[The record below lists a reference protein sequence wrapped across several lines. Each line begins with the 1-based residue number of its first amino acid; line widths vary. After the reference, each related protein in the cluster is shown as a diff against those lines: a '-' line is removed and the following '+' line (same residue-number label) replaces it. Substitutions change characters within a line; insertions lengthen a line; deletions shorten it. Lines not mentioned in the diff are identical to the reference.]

1 MYNGGFGNQPGFSI
15 QNYAPVDPMA
25 GIPGFQAPAPIQ
37 PTQLQHQAPG
47 PSASSSATSNSSRRS
62 AQPGPSV
69 ALATEVRGGRHYS
82 TEEMRRDLDN
92 SVPYIPTPINN
103 PPVGVLESQRRQAAP
118 QQQGS
123 GHPATSADSQR
134 RTNKQPQQ
142 YAARIDIR
150 ALHMMPNQEH
160 LITPVRPQ
168 HPGQGNPEPP
178 NMARLPMPPVQV
190 NAPLQPTLLAQ
201 HAQRPPIILP
211 PSPEGTTRVQEYPD
225 ICVFNAGHPRYST
238 DIFMNN
244 HLFKI
249 DGFVKYARDTGIQLS
264 QRTCLQIRERLPPSL
279 WNLLPATGLQGP
291 PAGASTRLPQ
301 DNRVMPPGSNVQP
314 PRPPIPNIAN
324 LSAPSSAVP
333 TQLRSSNQH
342 LIPQH
347 PPPGILMVPPNAHQH
362 QVQPGNMNP
371 AATQEQILQW
381 NRQQQFH
388 QLQQRQHQLLQEQQ
402 QLQQQHQQRQQQQH
416 QNLQLQQ
423 QQLQQQNLQHQQQQQ
438 LQQQQ
443 LQQQQLQQQQQQRAQ
458 GPPATQ
464 QSQNPPS
471 HFPQFLLDQQRI
483 APQQQQPTTN
493 HQIQN
498 HQQQHQQHMQQL
510 QQHQQFQQHQM
521 LHQMQ
526 HQQHIHLQQQQRQ
539 VQQKQGS
546 SSNPQPT
553 EPSLPPT
560 SNADFSNS
568 DPQSIVAD
576 APHFIAADDA
586 APPCAYSPTSSPP
599 LTASPE
605 ETVDVKPTIP
615 VREKPPKKKR
625 IEIITLDD
633 DPPVRIKQEPVEEV
647 SSTSDA
653 QRKSA
658 SPIRNTNIK
667 QEKDNTV
674 PEASTNEP
682 HQKSNNPATSVSAV
696 SVKPEPVEEAR
707 QTAVVRNS
715 NTEGQASD
723 LLPDVN
729 QEIDRRAT
737 IKLQE
742 MLAKLM
748 KVNPELAKL
757 IKDNPELPND
767 CESVQEAI
775 VSTSLPATSNA
786 ARSRSSS
793 EGSEE
798 IFTLRKKKKV
808 DDEEEVESD
817 DNEDISHGYPQ
828 PSTSAGPSRIND
840 ASKNQNSRPEKRN
853 VTFEESDDDMP
864 LIQKKKKRNNR
875 RSSEESEEWRD
886 DGRHTVSTEEEEEEE
901 DWEDSR
907 FVVDDDEDSEEEVDE
922 IDEEGNLA
930 DFVVE
935 DDFIEMEDDSSDEER
950 RRYTRETK
958 ESRRSSKQATKRRT
972 PVRESAKRHS
982 PKPSERAGNVR
993 KSKSTEDRRR
1003 RSTEDTPPPSA
1014 PPMSEER
1021 RKMLKRQERMHKAEE
1036 RRLGKQLERKARL
1049 SEAHALKDQKFNN
1062 LHRERNEQRK
1072 DVPAPLNK
1080 RAQSTVSSD
1089 NDDGDGVHV
1098 PAKRMAHANSVPG
1111 PSRDRPMSSHPAHR
1125 NRPNQIDLEG
1135 KRYAEADEKKK
1146 KLQDEYAKLK
1156 SKKYP
1161 TGGEEQ
1167 RIKELQ
1173 KLLKVSRPL
1182 PPTPSSLASS
1192 STVKKVTIKQEIR
1205 SPVKKTPMLPPAP
1218 KYLDPTK
1225 GRAFLNTRKQ
1235 VIEKIY
1241 KDLVNGERANADTE
1255 AQRIE
1260 LELATANPNDEKK
1273 YINSCATRRMQLQR
1287 ESTSGIIEVNKNAVS
1302 HDKILS
1308 GAPKENCLVAK
1319 GRKVHVDH
1327 RTMTMEQLHPYLIP
1341 FKMTNAELDSNAY
1354 PLFREGSRT
1363 ASIAETTYTL
1373 NKKMFLDDFDMKRTC
1388 SRCQKEFKLRPDGT
1402 MVREK
1407 DICRYHHRGT
1417 NRNGKRDTF
1426 QKRYTCCNE
1435 EYNSTPG
1442 CKFSDVHVF
1451 DQLFKKELGTFYA
1464 TPRPTSA
1471 NDLRSNKA
1479 YALDCEMV
1487 YTVAGPALARLTMVD
1502 MYKNMVLDLFIK
1514 PPTEVL
1520 DPNTEFSGLTMEDIN
1535 NAKDTMA
1542 SCHQKLFKFVNS
1554 ETILIGHSL
1563 ESDLKA
1569 MRIVHTN
1576 VIDTAIL
1583 FRSSG
1588 DFKVALKNL
1597 SAKLLHK
1604 AIQGDNEDAVGHD
1617 SLEDAGTCVDLI
1629 FYGLKN
1635 PESVVIRK

>member
-37 PTQLQHQAPG
+37 PPQLQHQAPG

-69 ALATEVRGGRHYS
+69 ALATEVRGGRNYS

-103 PPVGVLESQRRQAAP
+103 PPVGVGNLESQRRQAAP

-123 GHPATSADSQR
+123 GHPATAADSQR

-190 NAPLQPTLLAQ
+190 NAPLQPTLPAQ

-279 WNLLPATGLQGP
+279 WNLLSATGLQGP
-291 PAGASTRLPQ
+291 PAGASTRLPQVPESLRAPNVVPSQ

-362 QVQPGNMNP
+362 Q
-371 AATQEQILQW
+371 
-381 NRQQQFH
+381 
-388 QLQQRQHQLLQEQQ
+388 
-402 QLQQQHQQRQQQQH
+402 
-416 QNLQLQQ
+416 
-423 QQLQQQNLQHQQQQQ
+423 
-438 LQQQQ
+438 
-443 LQQQQLQQQQQQRAQ
+443 
-458 GPPATQ
+458 
-464 QSQNPPS
+464 
-471 HFPQFLLDQQRI
+471 
-483 APQQQQPTTN
+483 
-493 HQIQN
+493 
-498 HQQQHQQHMQQL
+498 
-510 QQHQQFQQHQM
+510 
-521 LHQMQ
+521 
-526 HQQHIHLQQQQRQ
+526 
-539 VQQKQGS
+539 QQKQGS

-723 LLPDVN
+723 LGPDVN

-808 DDEEEVESD
+808 DDEEEVEPD

>member
-37 PTQLQHQAPG
+37 PPQLQHQAPG

-69 ALATEVRGGRHYS
+69 ALATEVRGGRNYS

-103 PPVGVLESQRRQAAP
+103 PPVGVGNLESQRRQAAP

-123 GHPATSADSQR
+123 GHPATAADSQR

-168 HPGQGNPEPP
+168 HPGQGNPEPRMLP
-178 NMARLPMPPVQV
+178 PMPAQVITQTILANMARLPMPPVQV
-190 NAPLQPTLLAQ
+190 NAPLQPTLPAQ

-279 WNLLPATGLQGP
+279 WNLLSATGLQGP
-291 PAGASTRLPQ
+291 PAGASTRLPQVPESLRAPNVVPSQ

-362 QVQPGNMNP
+362 QVQPVNMNS

-498 HQQQHQQHMQQL
+498 HQQQHQQRMQQL

-526 HQQHIHLQQQQRQ
+526 HQQHIHLQ
-539 VQQKQGS
+539 QQKQGS

-723 LLPDVN
+723 LGPDVN

-808 DDEEEVESD
+808 DDEEEVEPD

-1287 ESTSGIIEVNKNAVS
+1287 ESTSGIIEVNKNGSSFFAAFFICTVFAGIYAKIGAVEEKRRWRWPWPIYRNQQIIITVVFVTRAIGHAHKLFS
-1302 HDKILS
+1302 STSPMFCIRLMMQFLIRDGVPLQD
-1308 GAPKENCLVAK
+1308 APPLVFFFFFSLFLWVA
-1319 GRKVHVDH
+1319 
-1327 RTMTMEQLHPYLIP
+1327 QL
-1341 FKMTNAELDSNAY
+1341 N
-1354 PLFREGSRT
+1354 SRT
-1363 ASIAETTYTL
+1363 IS
-1373 NKKMFLDDFDMKRTC
+1373 
-1388 SRCQKEFKLRPDGT
+1388 
-1402 MVREK
+1402 
-1407 DICRYHHRGT
+1407 H
-1417 NRNGKRDTF
+1417 
-1426 QKRYTCCNE
+1426 
-1435 EYNSTPG
+1435 
-1442 CKFSDVHVF
+1442 
-1451 DQLFKKELGTFYA
+1451 
-1464 TPRPTSA
+1464 
-1471 NDLRSNKA
+1471 
-1479 YALDCEMV
+1479 
-1487 YTVAGPALARLTMVD
+1487 
-1502 MYKNMVLDLFIK
+1502 
-1514 PPTEVL
+1514 
-1520 DPNTEFSGLTMEDIN
+1520 
-1535 NAKDTMA
+1535 
-1542 SCHQKLFKFVNS
+1542 
-1554 ETILIGHSL
+1554 
-1563 ESDLKA
+1563 
-1569 MRIVHTN
+1569 
-1576 VIDTAIL
+1576 
-1583 FRSSG
+1583 
-1588 DFKVALKNL
+1588 
-1597 SAKLLHK
+1597 
-1604 AIQGDNEDAVGHD
+1604 
-1617 SLEDAGTCVDLI
+1617 
-1629 FYGLKN
+1629 
-1635 PESVVIRK
+1635 